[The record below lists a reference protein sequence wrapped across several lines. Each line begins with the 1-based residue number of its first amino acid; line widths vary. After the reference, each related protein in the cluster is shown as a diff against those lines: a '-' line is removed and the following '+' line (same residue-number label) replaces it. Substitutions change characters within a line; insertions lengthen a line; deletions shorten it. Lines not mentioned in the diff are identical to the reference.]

1 MFSLACLARG
11 VGMTFIISPGFLV
24 AASVPDLPL
33 TATDELLHAIRAGPA
48 TTKILGKSST
58 ATLESI
64 YMYIALSVQLEDD
77 LTTVLHVSRRL
88 LHVVQISCLMWS
100 GAEGVSRETT
110 DQWTYPH
117 HCGCAPD
124 GEKTRQYRAVC
135 GLVDRSRIEIR

>member
-110 DQWTYPH
+110 DQWTYPTI
-117 HCGCAPD
+117 A
-124 GEKTRQYRAVC
+124 AA
-135 GLVDRSRIEIR
+135 LLA